1 MIHPDLAA
9 FTASSGHEA
18 SQDSATDTLDQSWF
32 EDKSLFLIRQDNLGF
47 ALPSGC
53 IAIVESVPYEGRD
66 HNLVI
71 ARQKGNILA
80 RRLFKPAN
88 GEGLALAAEAPDPQQ
103 SRPTLIFD
111 QGAVVL
117 YRIVGML
124 TEQPVPPSG
133 RGEAV
138 ALEGAES
145 LARIRTAY
153 RVREESGIPLALP
166 GQIVLGGDFIGMDEL
181 SSEEGTLVAL
191 TLHDGKSVFKRIGAK
206 VPGTGGRMWQ
216 FESVGGL
223 GSSLVVS
230 LSAEFDDE
238 APRFAVARRVLG
250 VLYRA

>member
-1 MIHPDLAA
+1 
-9 FTASSGHEA
+9 
-18 SQDSATDTLDQSWF
+18 
-32 EDKSLFLIRQDNLGF
+32 
-47 ALPSGC
+47 
-53 IAIVESVPYEGRD
+53 
-66 HNLVI
+66 
-71 ARQKGNILA
+71 
-80 RRLFKPAN
+80 
-88 GEGLALAAEAPDPQQ
+88 
-103 SRPTLIFD
+103 
-111 QGAVVL
+111 
-117 YRIVGML
+117 
-124 TEQPVPPSG
+124 
-133 RGEAV
+133 V

-166 GQIVLGGDFIGMDEL
+166 GQIVLGGDLIGMDEL

-191 TLHDGKSVFKRIGAK
+191 TLDDGKSVFKRIGAK